1 MVIDKPAQVMK
12 VIRTNLSTN
21 GKGVEGDPIRR
32 VIQYWT
38 LDGEL
43 LAEVDEWED
52 QQKKDK

>member
-1 MVIDKPAQVMK
+1 MK